1 MAKPKEVTKV
11 RGIIEAV
18 NDKGVKID
26 GEWYNFS
33 QYDRVEIP
41 NEGEEVEI
49 EVRGKWIKSL
59 TFTGERRVQKKENQ
73 FIDKD
78 TRITRLALLN
88 TATSILTTYGK
99 PVEVDSVINTA
110 HVLETYVYEVREEA
124 NEVDED
130 IPF

>member
-11 RGIIEAV
+11 RGIVESV
-18 NDKGVKID
+18 NEKGIKID

-41 NEGEEVEI
+41 NEGEEAEI

-59 TFTGERRVQKKENQ
+59 TFTAERRAQKKENQ

-88 TATSILTTYGK
+88 TATSILSTNGK
-99 PVEVDSVINTA
+99 PIEVDSVINTA
-110 HVLETYVYEVREEA
+110 HVLETYVYEDREQTED
-124 NEVDED
+124 NEDV
-130 IPF
+130 PF